1 MKENILIGVDLE
13 SLRLIIREAVS
24 KELQTIKDALSKKS
38 SEQKDVLLTRKE
50 AADYLNICRT
60 TLWSLD
66 KSGELPSRRI
76 KSKVFYLQSD
86 LVNYLNQAA

>member
-1 MKENILIGVDLE
+1 MKKIILE
-13 SLRLIIREAVS
+13 SSSQDEFMAKLCQLFREILAEQNE
-24 KELQTIKDALSKKS
+24 KQEIDKTLLLS
-38 SEQKDVLLTRKE
+38 RKE
-50 AADYLNICRT
+50 AAAFLNICLT

>member
-1 MKENILIGVDLE
+1 MKNI
-13 SLRLIIREAVS
+13 IIEGSSQDEFMAKLCQLFREILTEKNEKPEIDEAH
-24 KELQTIKDALSKKS
+24 LLS
-38 SEQKDVLLTRKE
+38 RKE
-50 AADYLNICRT
+50 AADFLNICLT

-76 KSKVFYLQSD
+76 KSKVFYLKSD